1 MHHLISVIN
10 CLIHFVSHVLICL
23 FLTHHTSMIISP
35 RQRHHYRSCHQSP
48 HHSFIPILKLLF
60 FLNLILHSHL
70 ALLRTDFT
78 VIRTCSRFLC
88 LLFSVFFLGFS
99 FHYYS
104 SFLTFQYFL
113 ILVVFTT
120 FIFRI
125 FVSFTFRTI
134 SILNISHFIFLLNI
148 SVLFSLCARLN

>member
-1 MHHLISVIN
+1 MISSNLGPI
-10 CLIHFVSHVLICL
+10 SHRLATIYPL
-23 FLTHHTSMIISP
+23 QTG
-35 RQRHHYRSCHQSP
+35 RRHHF
-48 HHSFIPILKLLF
+48 FIPISKLF
-60 FLNLILHSHL
+60 FFSNLILHSHL
-70 ALLRTDFT
+70 APLRTDSM

-88 LLFSVFFLGFS
+88 LLFSVFFLSFS

-104 SFLTFQYFL
+104 SFLTFSVFFL
-113 ILVVFTT
+113 TLVVFTS

-134 SILNISHFIFLLNI
+134 SILSISHFIFPLNI